1 MEVFP
6 NGMNHKRGN
15 SLDGGQVTKEK
26 DDDLALFNHMEMKEE
41 DKFLLEPNDDLD
53 ESFSTKLRHF
63 STSKPGTT
71 IPVRGESIDLLSGEG
86 DKHDYDWLLTPPG
99 SPVSTS
105 LDNEASLETF
115 SRVGRPR
122 GQPLSTS
129 RSFRAEKGYR
139 NYRSSASPHRLS
151 PSPISQARGRPSS
164 ASGGASRAS
173 STPSSRAK
181 THSPS
186 YPRNKPSTPPLEIPP
201 QTFQRTSLSLS
212 KTSQE
217 KTRRGGSP
225 SPKFRTWQFD
235 NPDFSLKTPPNL
247 RTSIADRPT
256 SYVRGSSPVSRSGR
270 RLSPA
275 SINGRGLSP
284 SSKSDKGSP
293 STSRS
298 ERGSSPA
305 SMKECG
311 TPPASRN
318 GIDSSPR
325 YWRQSMSPT
334 ASRSVSSVYSHDG
347 DQSSPYSKCSMA
359 SSGDDDIDSLQSV
372 SISSSPLSIRKV
384 GIFPHKKKTTFSKT
398 FSRTP
403 SPGFAPE
410 NSSYSA
416 LRKTDKKTS
425 QAMCR
430 PLLLS
435 APNTAFYVEKENSSY
450 QYHHMNSKNSSV
462 VTSSDPSSE
471 HVDVIDLYK
480 DDHAKCGEET
490 NNDSHDEVN
499 KMNENVEIDIH
510 NPKMNLALWD
520 EIEGITCEVSPCETE
535 NLSHQKADVVSAS
548 ISSSLNIE
556 NLDCHKNETPC
567 YKCGKKFYVVVLI
580 EDNNGICQDCNETD
594 VCISL
599 STKVIPGVDL
609 RHIDVH
615 FQVELVK
622 DKSLNELVPEVE
634 VPKLTKLKTMIEP
647 LIVTGE
653 INGKSCLLSN
663 SFTRSIMEEGENH
676 LVNKE
681 EVGQIVVGADHDR
694 DKQSLHNTEDL
705 SMEMVVSGDVE
716 TQITEKLSCK
726 KAKVENSEND
736 LIINHSRRDLSSSE
750 YLDHSYQNSIHRMS
764 TAEGIFDASAENVEH
779 LAFEETQYF
788 SEQRKETI
796 RGDSKPSFTDNFFFE
811 KENKILSESGRTLD
825 SSVAELSN
833 YTLSI
838 HSGDA
843 ISIGVSTDLGYSM
856 SSESLENFRNK
867 TMSSLSVAETFCILE
882 HARVESC
889 VDNDHDRRED
899 PTHGGLV
906 TVFKE
911 LETANESMLGFQ
923 IDCVDSLNAKC
934 SLDVFDKHSVIS
946 TLEKDDSI
954 APAGCPKQEIKNMC
968 VEAATTD
975 TLPLC
980 SSIVHNLAYQATS
993 IATEQEKLIHVD
1005 DYWTT
1010 VTSFGKTCYN
1020 EKDSHVTTINNPSLN
1035 SMKKMQKVEIEDKS
1049 LSTKKSSS
1057 INTSIESQEPM
1068 KNTETVTNKGDII
1081 IPKKVEAKCSCIVM

>member
-1 MEVFP
+1 MPPSPSWRCTP

-15 SLDGGQVTKEK
+15 NLDGGQFTKEE
-26 DDDLALFNHMEMKEE
+26 DDDLALFNHMETKEE
-41 DKFLLEPNDDLD
+41 DDFLLEPNDDLD

-99 SPVSTS
+99 SPVSIS
-105 LDNEASLETF
+105 LDNEASLETS

-122 GQPLSTS
+122 GQALSTS

-139 NYRSSASPHRLS
+139 NYRSSASPHR

-164 ASGGASRAS
+164 ASGRASRAS

-181 THSPS
+181 TRSPS
-186 YPRNKPSTPPLEIPP
+186 YPRNKPSTPPLESPSP
-201 QTFQRTSLSLS
+201 TFQRTSLSLS
-212 KTSQE
+212 KTSQA
-217 KTRRGGSP
+217 KTTRGGSP
-225 SPKFRTWQFD
+225 SPKFRAWQFD
-235 NPDFSLKTPPNL
+235 DPDFSLKTPPNL

-270 RLSPA
+270 GLSPA

-298 ERGSSPA
+298 ERGLSPA

-311 TPPASRN
+311 TPRASRN

-372 SISSSPLSIRKV
+372 SISSPPISIRKV
-384 GIFPHKKKTTFSKT
+384 GIFPHKKTPTFSKT
-398 FSRTP
+398 VTRKP
-403 SPGFAPE
+403 SPSFAPE
-410 NSSYSA
+410 KSSYSA

-425 QAMCR
+425 QAMFR
-430 PLLLS
+430 PLLMS
-435 APNTAFYVEKENSSY
+435 APPNATFYVEKENSSY

-490 NNDSHDEVN
+490 NN
-499 KMNENVEIDIH
+499 
-510 NPKMNLALWD
+510 A
-520 EIEGITCEVSPCETE
+520 
-535 NLSHQKADVVSAS
+535 
-548 ISSSLNIE
+548 SSLNIE

-567 YKCGKKFYVVVLI
+567 SKCGKKFYAVVLI

-615 FQVELVK
+615 FQAELVK

-634 VPKLTKLKTMIEP
+634 VPGLTKLNTMIEP

-663 SFTRSIMEEGENH
+663 SFTKSTMEESENH
-676 LVNKE
+676 LVNKK
-681 EVGQIVVGADHDR
+681 EVSQILVGADHDR
-694 DKQSLHNTEDL
+694 DKQSLHNTDDL
-705 SMEMVVSGDVE
+705 STEMDVSGDVE
-716 TQITEKLSCK
+716 TQITETSIVSSPSSAQFSPSKENIHCQWKLSCK
-726 KAKVENSEND
+726 KAKVANSEND
-736 LIINHSRRDLSSSE
+736 LIINHSR
-750 YLDHSYQNSIHRMS
+750 YQNFIHRMS
-764 TAEGIFDASAENVEH
+764 TTEGIFDASAENVEH

-788 SEQRKETI
+788 SEQGNETI
-796 RGDSKPSFTDNFFFE
+796 RGDSKPSFTKTTIFE

-825 SSVAELSN
+825 SSAAELSN
-833 YTLSI
+833 YTLNI

-867 TMSSLSVAETFCILE
+867 TMSFTCRREPISVAETFSILE
-882 HARVESC
+882 DAMVESC

-906 TVFKE
+906 TIFKE
-911 LETANESMLGFQ
+911 IETANESMHGFQ
-923 IDCVDSLNAKC
+923 IDRVDFQNAKC
-934 SLDVFDKHSVIS
+934 NLDVFDKHSVIS
-946 TLEKDDSI
+946 TLEKDDPI
-954 APAGCPKQEIKNMC
+954 APAGCPKQEIKNMS

-993 IATEQEKLIHVD
+993 IATEKEKLIHVD

-1010 VTSFGKTCYN
+1010 VTSFGKTGYN
-1020 EKDSHVTTINNPSLN
+1020 EKDSHVTTINNPTLN
-1035 SMKKMQKVEIEDKS
+1035 SMKKMEKVEIEDKT
-1049 LSTKKSSS
+1049 LSTKKGSS

-1081 IPKKVEAKCSCIVM
+1081 IPQKVEAKCSCIVM